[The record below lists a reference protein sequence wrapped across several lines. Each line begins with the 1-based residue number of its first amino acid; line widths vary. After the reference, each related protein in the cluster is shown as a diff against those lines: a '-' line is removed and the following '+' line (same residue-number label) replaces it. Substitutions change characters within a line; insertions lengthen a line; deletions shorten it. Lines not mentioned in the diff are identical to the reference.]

1 MVKSSTLA
9 LLGLVAA
16 ASAENFEY
24 WPGDRCTGNIVG
36 RGTLACGANRLPV
49 FRGIHSINLIDA
61 DGFHTRFYE
70 SRDCT
75 GTPWFTD
82 YGEGGCVTDTSA
94 RTNCIYVVC
103 WVHLQKTAQ

>member
-1 MVKSSTLA
+1 MKPSPLT

-16 ASAENFEY
+16 ASAEDFEY
-24 WPGDRCTGNIVG
+24 WSGDRCTGNVVG

-49 FRGIHSINLIDA
+49 SPDIHSVNLIYA
-61 DGFHTRFYE
+61 NGLRTRFYD

-82 YGEGGCVTDTSA
+82 DGKGGCVTDASG
-94 RTNCIYVVC
+94 RTNCIYVPC
-103 WVHLQKTAQ
+103 